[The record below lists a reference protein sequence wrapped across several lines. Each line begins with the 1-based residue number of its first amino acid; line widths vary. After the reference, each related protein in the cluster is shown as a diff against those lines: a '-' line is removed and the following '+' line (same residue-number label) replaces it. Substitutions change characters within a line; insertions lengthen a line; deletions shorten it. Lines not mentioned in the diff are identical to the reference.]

1 MGMLKCKNPQT
12 CCSIPCRQI
21 VIALLQKKRGGAMIA
36 RKYVAVLKYVKRSRS
51 TGHDVS
57 NSCNELHHSCNELD
71 HSYYTM
77 LAFLH
82 VQGQLMIHVRNA

>member
-1 MGMLKCKNPQT
+1 MFYTVQGDCDCTP
-12 CCSIPCRQI
+12 SE
-21 VIALLQKKRGGAMIA
+21 AKRWGDDSEEN
-36 RKYVAVLKYVKRSRS
+36 VAVLKYIKRSRS
-51 TGHDVS
+51 TGHEVS